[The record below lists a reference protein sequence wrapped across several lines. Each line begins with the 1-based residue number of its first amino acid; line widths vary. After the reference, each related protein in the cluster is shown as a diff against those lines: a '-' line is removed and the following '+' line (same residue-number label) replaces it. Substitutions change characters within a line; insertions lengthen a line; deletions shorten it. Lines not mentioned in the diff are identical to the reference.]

1 MTLRKVGTEVRRPPA
16 RGFTLIE
23 LLVVILIILA
33 VSAIA
38 LPTVIPAISHRQ
50 VSEAARL
57 LQASLVGARDA
68 ALHSNAP
75 RGIRLLPDPGYFA
88 AISPTTGQP
97 DLPRLANGRLDP
109 ASILAANRIIP
120 IESAP
125 DYSEGRLDYYNFN
138 AGFHKWTAGNPPP
151 YPGPHG
157 SAPYDWYPVP
167 YTGYSQSWTDP
178 LGRPHNPNVLCVVE
192 SALDPNT
199 LLPHSP
205 TSWFWN
211 IRLGDKIR
219 IADSTTYFTVVGP
232 MTVYPGNPNPQ
243 FEGNPE
249 LFINDGPPGSVSQ
262 LMRYYPNYPNQP
274 PSPVEYLFLVNGVD
288 DDNNGFVDDGW
299 DGVDNNRVYGIDDLD
314 EWEHESWL
322 PAARLSQTY
331 TIRRRPVPSANT
343 KEIPLPSNIV
353 VDLTTWS
360 TTMERSRLPVN
371 AYTGYADILLNPTGD
386 VVPTTLY
393 SSPSTFGLAGS
404 FYHFW
409 LAERADVAA
418 PLDWTTH
425 PNLNSP
431 PDHQFHLPMPADT
444 PNSYGGPTYDQ
455 LRAQYPDL
463 GELKGERRLVTLNTR
478 TGQISTNSIETEAGL
493 VGANLR
499 TQGFDVHIVNLPF
512 TAAQQGAQGGP

>member
-1 MTLRKVGTEVRRPPA
+1 MTLRKVGTELRRPPA

-57 LQASLVGARDA
+57 LQASLAGARDA

-88 AISPTTGQP
+88 VISKTTGQP

-125 DYSEGRLDYYNFN
+125 DYSEGRLDYYNAAFHTWTGP
-138 AGFHKWTAGNPPP
+138 AGNNPPP
-151 YPGPHG
+151 YPGPQG
-157 SAPYDWYPVP
+157 SAPYNWYPVAGFNP
-167 YTGYSQSWTDP
+167 SWPDP
-178 LGRPHNPNVLCVVE
+178 IDPRRTHNPQVLCIVE

-199 LLPHSP
+199 LVPHSP

-232 MTVYPGNPNPQ
+232 MTVYPGNPVASL
-243 FEGNPE
+243 EGNPE
-249 LFINDGPPGSVSQ
+249 LFVNDGPPGGLPGYPTQLVRDYGGSVGKV
-262 LMRYYPNYPNQP
+262 N
-274 PSPVEYLFLVNGVD
+274 VEYLFLVNGVD
-288 DDNNGFVDDGW
+288 DDGNGFVDDGW

-314 EWEHESWL
+314 EWEHETWL
-322 PAARLSQTY
+322 PAARLNQTY

-371 AYTGYADILLNPTGD
+371 AYTGYADILLNPAGD

-393 SSPSTFGLAGS
+393 SSPSSFGLASS

-409 LAERADVAA
+409 LAERGDVVA
-418 PLDWTTH
+418 PVPWDNQH
-425 PNLNSP
+425 PKLSGL
-431 PDHQFHLPMPADT
+431 FHLPMPADT
-444 PNSYGGPTYDQ
+444 QNSVGGATYDQ
-455 LRAQYPDL
+455 LRALYPDL

-478 TGQISTNSIETEAGL
+478 TGQVTTNSIDAKAGQLSTSMIET
-493 VGANLR
+493 
-499 TQGFDVHIVNLPF
+499 FDVANVSQPFIVP
-512 TAAQQGAQGGP
+512 QQGVQEGP